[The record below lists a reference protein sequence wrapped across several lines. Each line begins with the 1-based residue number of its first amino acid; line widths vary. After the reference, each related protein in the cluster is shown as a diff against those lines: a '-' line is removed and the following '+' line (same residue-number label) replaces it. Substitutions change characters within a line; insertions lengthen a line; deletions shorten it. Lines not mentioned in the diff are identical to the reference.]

1 MESVRLASATR
12 WTNDRYLRSAVV
24 HRTFAM
30 LKQLGRSGMRRRSCA
45 AEQKRLEGSD
55 AYSTVTFSRHRRRR
69 FSRRTVCAGHLVF
82 EPEGRGGKMTAA
94 TSSDLAERTP
104 WPRVPFEALLGLV
117 LDEVG

>member
-12 WTNDRYLRSAVV
+12 WTNDHNLRSAVV

-69 FSRRTVCAGHLVF
+69 FSRRTVRAGHLVF
-82 EPEGRGGKMTAA
+82 EPEGQGGENDRRDSFR
-94 TSSDLAERTP
+94 SSRTNP
-104 WPRVPFEALLGLV
+104 VEEGTEYSVQPEA
-117 LDEVG
+117 